1 MQCIAP
7 RFLNLNLSLDL
18 PLTFFV
24 LVPCWQMQMAERYLM
39 RCPPPTIVWRPGS
52 GCACHASPG
61 ALGKRWGS
69 GRLVHYANVNSGKA
83 RPSSII
89 GSDTPRGRLK
99 SWATITVTVELAPPV
114 VTAGPGCTSLYQHL
128 CSPHT
133 RTELWPQ
140 LPPHHTLPISGGQSS
155 HMWLRAPPQGR
166 GAPSREEGRSEL
178 E

>member
-39 RCPPPTIVWRPGS
+39 RCLPPTIVWRPGS
-52 GCACHASPG
+52 GCACHASLG

-89 GSDTPRGRLK
+89 GSDTPILIKKLGDNHSDSGVGAAGGD
-99 SWATITVTVELAPPV
+99 SWAWL
-114 VTAGPGCTSLYQHL
+114 H
-128 CSPHT
+128 
-133 RTELWPQ
+133 Q
-140 LPPHHTLPISGGQSS
+140 LVSASVQPTHS
-155 HMWLRAPPQGR
+155 H
-166 GAPSREEGRSEL
+166 
-178 E
+178 